1 MQKKKLIQKPCTRA
15 GLMDDV
21 LLSGQNDLRVILGS
35 SVQGDLTADGLN
47 EFTAGLFDDHIG
59 NFVLGQF
66 AAFLQLDLDQF
77 AGFKTDFHFLDDV
90 FGHTELTNVYGGLQ
104 FVSQAL

>member
-15 GLMDDV
+15 GLMDAV
-21 LLSGQNDLRVILGS
+21 LLSRQNDLRVILGS
-35 SVQGDLTADGLN
+35 SVEGDLAADGLN
-47 EFTAGLFDDHIG
+47 EFAAGLFDDHVSH
-59 NFVLGQF
+59 FVLGQF
-66 AAFLQLDLDQF
+66 AAFLQLDLYQF
-77 AGFKTDFHFLDDV
+77 SGFKTDFHFLDDV